1 MIMKK
6 FLPLIVSLLLTNA
19 VLAAPITFDFKDP
32 KGVNNAVFKLDAILE
47 SINGTATG
55 ISGLVQF
62 DPEAPGAFT
71 GKIIIAANSLNV
83 PNSMMKDHLLSEKWI
98 DAAKYPE
105 ISFVMEKSSNVKT
118 SGNDTTANVTG
129 TITIKGVK
137 KTITAPVKISYL
149 KDKLKARLP
158 QLDGDLLVIRANFKV
173 KRSDFNINPGQFEEK
188 VSDEIDI
195 SLSIAGQAPKA
206 K

>member
-1 MIMKK
+1 MKK

-62 DPEAPGAFT
+62 DPEAPGSFT

-105 ISFVMEKSSNVKT
+105 ISFVMEKSSN
-118 SGNDTTANVTG
+118 
-129 TITIKGVK
+129 
-137 KTITAPVKISYL
+137 
-149 KDKLKARLP
+149 KLKKE
-158 QLDGDLLVIRANFKV
+158 N
-173 KRSDFNINPGQFEEK
+173 
-188 VSDEIDI
+188 
-195 SLSIAGQAPKA
+195 
-206 K
+206 

>member
-1 MIMKK
+1 MKK
-6 FLPLIVSLLLTNA
+6 FFPLIVSLLLANA

-62 DPEAPGAFT
+62 DPEEPGAFT
-71 GKIIIAANSLNV
+71 GKIIVAANTLNV

-105 ISFVMEKSSNVKT
+105 ISFAMEKSSNVKT
-118 SGNDTTANVTG
+118 SGNDTTADVTG

-173 KRSDFNINPGQFEEK
+173 KRSDFNINPGQSEEK

>member
-1 MIMKK
+1 
-6 FLPLIVSLLLTNA
+6 
-19 VLAAPITFDFKDP
+19 
-32 KGVNNAVFKLDAILE
+32 
-47 SINGTATG
+47 
-55 ISGLVQF
+55 
-62 DPEAPGAFT
+62 
-71 GKIIIAANSLNV
+71 
-83 PNSMMKDHLLSEKWI
+83 MMKDHLLSEKWI

-105 ISFVMEKSSNVKT
+105 ISFVMEKLSNVKT
-118 SGNDTTANVTG
+118 SGNDTTADVTG